1 MMADTYFK
9 RCSEAVEEANG
20 EGYWCRCHGCDP
32 YLPVPM
38 GALLI
43 EDGFDAA
50 VGRMMEVAHD
60 QGDDGWY
67 RLLLRAAAGEGER

>member
-1 MMADTYFK
+1 VV
-9 RCSEAVEEANG
+9 R
-20 EGYWCRCHGCDP
+20 
-32 YLPVPM
+32 VPDR
-38 GALLI
+38 ALLI

-67 RLLLRAAAGEGER
+67 RILLRAAVGEGGA